1 MEKKTDYSR
10 YITFDGRTGYGKVHT
25 ISKADIPA
33 FMNMLYD
40 HQAQYI
46 EEAVAVSGYREAK
59 EVLKHIME
67 KQNA

>member
-10 YITFDGRTGYGKVHT
+10 YFTFDGRTGYGKVHT
-25 ISKADIPA
+25 IRKADIPA
-33 FMNMLYD
+33 FMNMLYN

-46 EEAVAVSGYREAK
+46 EEAVAVSGYKEAK

-67 KQNA
+67 K